1 MTYSSPSEWQ
11 DHQALVKL
19 VTDYANA
26 IDRRAWDELDR
37 VFTPDAWIDYSAM
50 GGEVGR
56 YPEIKPWLGR
66 ALGFFKSY
74 MHLVGN
80 PRFEISGDTATGQIA
95 CFNPMLVPGLFGQRT
110 VMLGLWYHDTYVRTA
125 AGWRI
130 ASRREEQSYMHNVPW
145 WMRLGIWMATRKASR
160 KAAARPA

>member
-1 MTYSSPSEWQ
+1 MLTSLQDWN

-26 IDRRAWDELDR
+26 IDRRAWDELDQ
-37 VFTPDAWIDYSAM
+37 VFTPDAWIDYTAM
-50 GGEVGR
+50 GGAKGS
-56 YPEIKPWLGR
+56 YPEIKLWLAQ
-66 ALGFFKSY
+66 ALKFFKSY

-80 PRFEISGDTATGQIA
+80 PRFEIAGDRATGQIA
-95 CFNPMLVPGLFGQRT
+95 CFNPMLVPGLFGRRT

-130 ASRREEQSYMHNVPW
+130 ASRSEEQCYAYNMPW
-145 WMRLGIWMATRKASR
+145 WMRLGIWFAARAEKRKAR
-160 KAAARPA
+160 